1 MSDFSRTVVGGILS
15 VAFAGSV
22 HATEVKIPEHSGSE
36 GVDALYGSYTQA
48 YKKIGEV
55 AGEIKQARQT
65 VENRDSPKDKV
76 DAVCFRVNSGAITG
90 QSVGLANREFQKES
104 QAYNMAALKDAQSI
118 TGNGLPGLLNQLNE
132 DRLSAM
138 KQTQGA
144 VPDFQAVQQFCM
156 GRNP

>member
-1 MSDFSRTVVGGILS
+1 MGNFSKTVAGGILS

-22 HATEVKIPEHSGSE
+22 HAAGVKIPEHSGSKAA
-36 GVDALYGSYTQA
+36 DALYGSYAQTYGQ
-48 YKKIGEV
+48 IGKV
-55 AGEIKQARQT
+55 AGDIKQARQT
-65 VENRDSPKDKV
+65 VENPDSPKDKV
-76 DAVCFRVNSGAITG
+76 DAVCFRLNAGEITG

-118 TGNGLPGLLNQLNE
+118 SGNGLPGLLNQMNE

-138 KQTQGA
+138 KQTQAA